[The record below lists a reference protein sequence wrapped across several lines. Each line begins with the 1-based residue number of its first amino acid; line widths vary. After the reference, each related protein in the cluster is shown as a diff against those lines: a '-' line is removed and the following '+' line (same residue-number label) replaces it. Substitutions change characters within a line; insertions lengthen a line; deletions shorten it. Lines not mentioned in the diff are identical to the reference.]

1 MNPRAPPLRGSL
13 PPEGADPAW
22 GGPAPDRPAADS
34 PATRLATRLAFLV
47 AGFGLACW
55 APLVPFAKQRLGVG
69 DGVLGALLLCLG
81 VGSVVAMLWAGWF
94 SARHGSRPV
103 VIAGGL
109 GVALLLPLL
118 ALADAPLTLGLALM
132 LFGAALGSLDVAMNV
147 HALAVERDAG
157 RPLMSGFHALFSVGG
172 LLGAAAMTALLSAGW
187 SPLAGTLLG
196 SGLMLA
202 AMALVAPRLLR
213 ATPAAEAPTL
223 AWPRGPVLLLALL
236 AGVCFLVEG
245 AVLDWSALLL
255 TEGGLLAAAQGGL
268 GFMVFSVA
276 MTAGRFG
283 GDALCARLGDRVV
296 LTAGGLL
303 AVGGFVLVLLAASAG
318 PAMAGFFCIGLGA
331 SNLVPVLFRRAGA
344 QTVMAP
350 GLAIAAISTTGYAG
364 VLLGPAAIG
373 FVSQLVG
380 LPIAFALLAALLAL
394 LPLLAHRVVAR
405 PA

>member
-1 MNPRAPPLRGSL
+1 MTTETVSIVVGPDARA
-13 PPEGADPAW
+13 
-22 GGPAPDRPAADS
+22 DRPS
-34 PATRLATRLAFLV
+34 TRWATRLAFLV

-69 DGVLGALLLCLG
+69 DGALGGLLLCLG
-81 VGSVVAMLWAGWF
+81 IGSVVAMLWAGWV

-103 VIAGGL
+103 VIAGGV

-118 ALADAPLTLGLALM
+118 TLAATPVALGLALL

-157 RPLMSGFHALFSVGG
+157 RPLMSGFHALFSAGG
-172 LLGAAAMTALLSAGW
+172 LAGAALMTALLSAGW
-187 SPLAGTLLG
+187 TPLAGTLLG
-196 SGLMLA
+196 TALMA
-202 AMALVAPRLLR
+202 GAMAVVAPRLLPS
-213 ATPAAEAPTL
+213 APAAEAPRL
-223 AWPRGPVLLLALL
+223 AWPQGPVRLLAAL

-255 TEGGLLAAAQGGL
+255 TEGGLVAKAQGGL

-283 GDALCARLGDRVV
+283 GDALCARLGDRAV

-303 AVGGFVLVLLAASAG
+303 AVAGFVGLLLAPSLW
-318 PAMAGFFCIGLGA
+318 PAMAGFLAIGLGA
-331 SNLVPVLFRRAGA
+331 SNLVPVLFRRAGM
-344 QTVMAP
+344 QTLMPP

-364 VLLGPAAIG
+364 ILLGPAAIG
-373 FVSQLVG
+373 FVSQLAG
-380 LPIAFALLAALLAL
+380 LPAAFALLAALLVL
-394 LPLLAHRVVAR
+394 LPLSAHRVAAR
-405 PA
+405 PN

>member
-1 MNPRAPPLRGSL
+1 MTAAVS
-13 PPEGADPAW
+13 AD
-22 GGPAPDRPAADS
+22 R

-47 AGFGLACW
+47 AGFALACW

-69 DGVLGALLLCLG
+69 NGTLGALLLCLG
-81 VGSVVAMLWAGWF
+81 IGSVAAMLWAGWF
-94 SARHGSRPV
+94 SARRGTRPV

-118 ALADAPLTLGLALM
+118 AVAGQPATLGLAL
-132 LFGAALGSLDVAMNV
+132 LVFGAALGSLDVAMNV

-157 RPLMSGFHALFSVGG
+157 RPLMSGFHAMFSVGG
-172 LLGAAAMTALLSAGW
+172 LLGAALMTALLSAGW
-187 SPLAGTLLG
+187 TPLAGTLLG
-196 SGLMLA
+196 AALMLV
-202 AMALVAPRLLR
+202 AMVVVAPRLL
-213 ATPAAEAPTL
+213 ASAPAAGSQRL
-223 AWPRGPVLLLALL
+223 AWPRGPVLLLAGL

-255 TEGGLLAAAQGGL
+255 TEGGLVAATQGGL

-283 GDALCARLGDRVV
+283 GDALCARLGDRAV
-296 LTAGGLL
+296 LTVGGSL
-303 AVGGFVLVLLAASAG
+303 AVGGFVLVLLARSAG
-318 PAMAGFFCIGLGA
+318 PAMAGFLCIGLGA

-373 FVSQLVG
+373 FVSHLAS
-380 LPIAFALLAALLAL
+380 LPVAFAWLAALLGL
-394 LPLLAHRVVAR
+394 LPLCAHRVAAR
-405 PA
+405 AL

>member
-1 MNPRAPPLRGSL
+1 MTAAVLPLS
-13 PPEGADPAW
+13 AD
-22 GGPAPDRPAADS
+22 R

-47 AGFGLACW
+47 AGFALACW
-55 APLVPFAKQRLGVG
+55 VPLVPFAKQRLGVG
-69 DGVLGALLLCLG
+69 DGTLGALLLCLG
-81 VGSVVAMLWAGWF
+81 IGSVVAMLWAGWF

-103 VIAGGL
+103 VIAGGV

-118 ALADAPLTLGLALM
+118 AVAGQPLTLGLALL
-132 LFGAALGSLDVAMNV
+132 LFGAVLGSLDVAMNV
-147 HALAVERDAG
+147 HALAVEREAD
-157 RPLMSGFHALFSVGG
+157 RPLMSGFHALFSVGC
-172 LLGAAAMTALLSAGW
+172 LAGAAMMTALLSIGW
-187 SPLAGTLLG
+187 TPLAGTLLG
-196 SGLMLA
+196 SALMLA
-202 AMALVAPRLLR
+202 AMAVVAPRLLPS
-213 ATPAAEAPTL
+213 APPAEPPKL

-268 GFMVFSVA
+268 GFMVFSIA

-303 AVGGFVLVLLAASAG
+303 AVGGFVLVLLAGSAG
-318 PAMAGFFCIGLGA
+318 PAMAGFFCVGLGA

-373 FVSQLVG
+373 FVSQLAG
-380 LPIAFALLAALLAL
+380 LPMAFALLAALLTL
-394 LPLLAHRVVAR
+394 LPMCAHRVVAR
-405 PA
+405 PT

>member
-1 MNPRAPPLRGSL
+1 MNPHAPPLRGSL

-47 AGFGLACW
+47 AGFALACW

-172 LLGAAAMTALLSAGW
+172 LLGAAFMTALLSAGW

-196 SGLMLA
+196 SALMLA
-202 AMALVAPRLLR
+202 AMGVVAPRLLR
-213 ATPAAEAPTL
+213 AT
-223 AWPRGPVLLLALL
+223 PRGPVLLLALL

-268 GFMVFSVA
+268 GFLVFSVA

-303 AVGGFVLVLLAASAG
+303 AVGGFVLVLLASSAG

-373 FVSQLVG
+373 FVSHLVG